1 MKRIIAFILVLCM
14 TAGMIISVSADSP
27 FAKRLNLVR
36 LIRTM
41 FASDEDAPEFGELD
55 DGKLIIYVATNGKKD
70 ADGTKKAPFA
80 TIEAA
85 RDAIRTMDKSRFDG
99 IDVVVTKGAYSIS
112 ETIVFTEEDS
122 GTADCPI

>member
-1 MKRIIAFILVLCM
+1 MKRIIAFVLALTM
-14 TAGMIISVSADSP
+14 VLSMIVSVSAAGP
-27 FAKRLNLVR
+27 FEKRLNLAR
-36 LIRTM
+36 LIKMM
-41 FASDEDAPEFGELD
+41 FAIDEDAPEFGEIE

-85 RDAIRTMDKSRFDG
+85 RDAIRTIDKSQFDG

-112 ETIVFTEEDS
+112 EKLFKSE
-122 GTADCPI
+122 